1 MGFLVQVAMGIARW
15 PELTAVHN
23 TYALD
28 VVTRG
33 NYVALL
39 VLIGIS
45 GDLRCLGWL
54 LFSLLVFV
62 ITCCYQPPPSRLLR
76 RRLLV
81 SLKSRWLR
89 ALL

>member
-1 MGFLVQVAMGIARW
+1 MGVLVQIAMGIARW
-15 PELTAVHN
+15 PELTAAYN
-23 TYALD
+23 TDALD

-33 NYVALL
+33 NYIALL

-45 GDLRCLGWL
+45 GDFRCLSCL
-54 LFSLLVFV
+54 LIGLLVFV